1 MSYIPV
7 KMFIAQFQLMTQ
19 DLKIL
24 LKDWVVENDAERQIK
39 STAAH
44 LVEECLVYACAIS
57 SQLKAVNFESPPAKL
72 VENARHIIDTFALF
86 RLREHLERLI
96 KIIPDTKFNGRGK
109 PPTQHFTEF
118 LCMVDSLIK
127 QQKYFY
133 VLK

>member
-7 KMFIAQFQLMTQ
+7 KMFISQFQLMKQ
-19 DLKIL
+19 DLNIL
-24 LKDWVVENDAERQIK
+24 LEDWTVENETEQQIK
-39 STAAH
+39 ATATH
-44 LVEECLVYACAIS
+44 LVEECLVDTCAIL
-57 SQLKAVNFESPPAKL
+57 SQLRGVNLESPPAKL

-109 PPTQHFTEF
+109 PPTQHFSEF
-118 LCMVDSLIK
+118 ICMVDSLIK

-133 VLK
+133 ILK